1 MSLYQIRRDSPHR
14 KQIPAAMNVIVQ
26 FLKFLC
32 YCLITVAE
40 FALMLCLDL
49 VKQLKKPFQ

>member
-1 MSLYQIRRDSPHR
+1 M
-14 KQIPAAMNVIVQ
+14 KVIIQ

-40 FALMLCLDL
+40 FALMLGLDL